1 MRLDKTQAE
10 LIIEEARIDSPLM
23 QCMLKSIEIK
33 NMIDLAY
40 ERKSDY
46 QNCVDRRVIIMH
58 WYVKRVDLMERII
71 IRLSHSYKLKMEEL
85 SLLSRKEK

>member
-1 MRLDKTQAE
+1 MILDKTQAE

-23 QCMLKSIEIK
+23 QCILKSIEIK

-40 ERKSDY
+40 ERKADY
-46 QNCVDRRVIIMH
+46 QDCVKRRVII
-58 WYVKRVDLMERII
+58 MERII

>member
-1 MRLDKTQAE
+1 MILDKTQAE

-23 QCMLKSIEIK
+23 QCILKSIEIK

-71 IRLSHSYKLKMEEL
+71 RLSHSYKLKMEEL

>member
-1 MRLDKTQAE
+1 MILDKTQAE

-46 QNCVDRRVIIMH
+46 QNCVDRRVIIMD

>member
-1 MRLDKTQAE
+1 MILDKTQAE

-23 QCMLKSIEIK
+23 QCILKSIEIK

-46 QNCVDRRVIIMH
+46 QNYNKTIPFVQIKDGGVVFI
-58 WYVKRVDLMERII
+58 E
-71 IRLSHSYKLKMEEL
+71 
-85 SLLSRKEK
+85 